1 MWNGAE
7 SSLYR
12 VLRSV
17 YQSNF
22 CTIAKLIKTKSCQEV
37 RINYLLTYCW
47 RMVNCMLYKAMMKFD
62 TMLFSKVYDRSLH
75 EGQEEEPMPEF
86 EDSNQKAK
94 KKRKHR

>member
-1 MWNGAE
+1 MVWNGAE

-12 VLRSV
+12 VLRSI

-37 RINYLLTYCW
+37 RITYLLL
-47 RMVNCMLYKAMMKFD
+47 VNCMMYKATMKFD

-94 KKRKHR
+94 KK